1 MSAATNLNA
10 NDYRL
15 INFNVP
21 NYLIKN
27 FDNLVRFKRVSRTSI
42 LISMMESYLR
52 SEYQKM
58 KDDDD
63 LNHLINDIEG
73 RNRSKV
79 VSVSKEP
86 VREWSVGRDNS
97 YYPPTI
103 PSFNDFRDEEN
114 FKNELDW

>member
-1 MSAATNLNA
+1 
-10 NDYRL
+10 
-15 INFNVP
+15 
-21 NYLIKN
+21 
-27 FDNLVRFKRVSRTSI
+27 
-42 LISMMESYLR
+42 MMESYLR

-63 LNHLINDIEG
+63 LNHLINDIEV
-73 RNRSKV
+73 RNRPKG
-79 VSVSKEP
+79 VSANKEP
-86 VREWSVGRDNS
+86 VREWSVGRDKS